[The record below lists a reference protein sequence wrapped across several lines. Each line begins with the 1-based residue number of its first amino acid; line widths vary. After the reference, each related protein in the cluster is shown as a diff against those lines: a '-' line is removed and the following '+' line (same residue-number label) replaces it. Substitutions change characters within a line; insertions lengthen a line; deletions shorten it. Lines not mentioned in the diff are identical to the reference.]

1 MASFGDVKTA
11 FLHAPLPST
20 RKVFLRPPS
29 TEPERLWK
37 ALKAIYGL
45 REAPRLFQEHLA
57 MTTGWTRLKVEPMIF
72 VHTASG
78 SFLSIFA
85 DYLLLIC
92 EEKKLEEIRG
102 TIGKDLSIVWG
113 EALTDGSGWH

>member
-45 REAPRLFQEHLA
+45 REAP
-57 MTTGWTRLKVEPMIF
+57 
-72 VHTASG
+72 S
-78 SFLSIFA
+78 LSRA
-85 DYLLLIC
+85 LGHDDCQDGLDPTEGRAYDIC
-92 EEKKLEEIRG
+92 PHGLGVLPQHFR
-102 TIGKDLSIVWG
+102 
-113 EALTDGSGWH
+113 